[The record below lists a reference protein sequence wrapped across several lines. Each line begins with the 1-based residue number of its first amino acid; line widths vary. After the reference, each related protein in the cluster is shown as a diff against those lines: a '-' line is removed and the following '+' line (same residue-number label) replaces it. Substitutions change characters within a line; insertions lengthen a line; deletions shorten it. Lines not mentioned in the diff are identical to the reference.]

1 VTVPATRVSV
11 AWVRARYESVPLA
24 TAALLFVV
32 LAVVRIPA
40 AYVTVLLPLSL
51 VLTPLVV
58 IAAPRRL
65 RSEIGLAPVR
75 SGRALAEGV
84 GVVVLSYAVAVGA
97 CVGTLGTGRDNWA
110 SGLLAV
116 FDGWVA
122 ATGSGHTVALI
133 ALAVLCLGV
142 LVPVAEEVCYRGL
155 LLHALMTRW
164 GPVTGA
170 VVTSAAWAVVHLGDY
185 GLHPLNLA
193 VVAGMVPSVFLM
205 GLALTLCRLRT
216 GSVFASAA
224 AQGIANLLLA
234 LWVAR
239 W

>member
-1 VTVPATRVSV
+1 MTVPGPRVSV
-11 AWVRARYESVPLA
+11 GWARAHYESVPLA

-51 VLTPLVV
+51 VLTPMVV
-58 IAAPRRL
+58 IAAPRDL
-65 RSEIGLAPVR
+65 RPEIGLAPVR
-75 SGRALAEGV
+75 SARSLAQGV
-84 GVVVLSYAVAVGA
+84 GVVVLSYVVAVGV
-97 CVGTLGTGRDNWA
+97 CVVVLGTGRDNWA

-122 ATGSGHTVALI
+122 PAGTARTVALVG
-133 ALAVLCLGV
+133 LAVLCLGV
-142 LVPVAEEVCYRGL
+142 LVPLAEEVCYRGL

-170 VVTSAAWAVVHLGDY
+170 VVTSAAWALVHLGDY

-193 VVAGMVPSVFLM
+193 VVAGMVPSVFVM
-205 GLALTLCRLRT
+205 GLALTWCRLRT
-216 GSVFASAA
+216 GSVYGSAA
-224 AQGIANLLLA
+224 AQGTANLILA
-234 LWVAR
+234 LWVAN

>member
-1 VTVPATRVSV
+1 
-11 AWVRARYESVPLA
+11 VRARYESVPLA

-205 GLALTLCRLRT
+205 GLALTSCRLRT